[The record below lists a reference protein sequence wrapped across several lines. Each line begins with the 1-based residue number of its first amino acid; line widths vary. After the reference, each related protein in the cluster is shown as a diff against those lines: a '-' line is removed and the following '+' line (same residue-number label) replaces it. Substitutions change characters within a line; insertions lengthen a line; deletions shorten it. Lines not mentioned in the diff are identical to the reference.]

1 MRGLLERNFEWSYAG
16 IGGTAMSGDYWVIAV
31 VIALAVLLLFFGWRG
46 GNTLVHWGIFVWV
59 CFLFGSSLAIVV
71 SDPGTRVFA
80 DTLHTD
86 FSYAWVIFPLDALL
100 FAITVVWMFFFR
112 KRNPG
117 VSQPKWMRV
126 NSVLLAVAVGLIA
139 VEYAVFNAGEQHGFM
154 DGIGILITLMQ
165 WVILNLAFIPWNT
178 FGKKAHE
185 LR

>member
-1 MRGLLERNFEWSYAG
+1 
-16 IGGTAMSGDYWVIAV
+16 
-31 VIALAVLLLFFGWRG
+31 
-46 GNTLVHWGIFVWV
+46 
-59 CFLFGSSLAIVV
+59 
-71 SDPGTRVFA
+71 
-80 DTLHTD
+80 
-86 FSYAWVIFPLDALL
+86 
-100 FAITVVWMFFFR
+100 
-112 KRNPG
+112 
-117 VSQPKWMRV
+117 MRV